1 MSAGNR
7 FCREVR
13 QEDRQALVSL
23 WVRVFGDPA
32 ELPEAFLDL
41 LPEMG
46 SGVLAEENGEL
57 LGAAYLIDGF
67 TLLTPGEEPRR
78 CGYLYAVAV
87 EERARGNGLGT
98 ALSRAAA
105 EKGRTRGAEILCTL
119 PAEASLYDWYASAL
133 SLYYVN
139 HRLSCLSPATPPAKL
154 LSAEEYGVLRE
165 DLLAGKSHVRL
176 SPPALQFQR
185 KLCVCYGGGFYAAGD
200 SIFCAY
206 RDGDFLRLPEL
217 LSPEGSPPPFDGLR
231 TEEVPYLC
239 SDAPFPDGCVW
250 NLSFD

>member
-1 MSAGNR
+1 MSIGNHV
-7 FCREVR
+7 CREVQ

-23 WVRVFGDPA
+23 WTRVFGDPA
-32 ELPEAFLDL
+32 ELIEAFLDL

-46 SGVLAEENGEL
+46 SGVLIEENGEL

-87 EERARGNGLGT
+87 EEQARGKGLGT
-98 ALSRAAA
+98 KLSRAAA
-105 EKGRTRGAEILCTL
+105 EAGRARGAEILCTL
-119 PAEASLYDWYASAL
+119 PAKASLYAWYASAL

-139 HRLSCLSPATPPAKL
+139 HRISCLSPTTPPAKS
-154 LSAEEYGVLRE
+154 LSAEEYGKLRE
-165 DLLAGKSHVRL
+165 DLLAGQSHVRL
-176 SPPALQFQR
+176 SPPALQFQQ
-185 KLCVCYGGGFYAAGD
+185 KLCTCYGGGFYAAGD
-200 SIFCAY
+200 GIFCAY
-206 RDGDFLRLPEL
+206 RDGEFLRLPEL
-217 LSPEGSPPPFDGLR
+217 LSPKGCPSAFDGLR

-239 SDAPFPDGCVW
+239 SDLPFPDGCVW